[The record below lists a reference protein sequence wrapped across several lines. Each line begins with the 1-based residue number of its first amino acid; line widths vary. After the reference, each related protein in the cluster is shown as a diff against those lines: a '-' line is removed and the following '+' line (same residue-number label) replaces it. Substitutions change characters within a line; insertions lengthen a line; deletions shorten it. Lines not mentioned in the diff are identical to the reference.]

1 VVKKESIKYFK
12 GIGDSKMSFLK
23 IYCSK
28 PSYVASYRGLIERD
42 LDFGKIKFQTRTYE
56 SNMPYALR
64 FMIDTKNV
72 IKPSYYNS
80 ISL

>member
-1 VVKKESIKYFK
+1 
-12 GIGDSKMSFLK
+12 MSFLK

-28 PSYVASYRGLIERD
+28 PSFVSSYRNLIERD
-42 LDFGKIKFQTRTYE
+42 LDFEHIKFNTRTYE

-72 IKPSYYNS
+72 I
-80 ISL
+80 

>member
-1 VVKKESIKYFK
+1 MKIEVVKKESIKFFK
-12 GIGDSKMSFLK
+12 GMGDSKMSFLK

-28 PSYVASYRGLIERD
+28 PSFVSSYRSLIERD
-42 LDFGKIKFQTRTYE
+42 LDFGKIKFNNRTYE

-72 IKPSYYNS
+72 NKN
-80 ISL
+80 LN

>member
-1 VVKKESIKYFK
+1 
-12 GIGDSKMSFLK
+12 MSFLK

-28 PSYVASYRGLIERD
+28 PSFVSSYRNLIERD

-72 IKPSYYNS
+72 KKKYIF
-80 ISL
+80 